1 MTSDSELADD
11 RRSELDALAHEI
23 ERSQEI
29 STVRGG
35 SRLVFGGGNPLASV
49 VLVGEAPG
57 GDEEKQGRPFVGR
70 AGKLLDEAL
79 SQAGLSRDDIWIT
92 NVVKFRPTE
101 PGAHG
106 RRRNR
111 PPTSEERAAFRPWL
125 DRELRI
131 IGPDSVV
138 CVGATA
144 ASALL
149 GRNVKITKERGQWL
163 EGPAGTCVLTTYH
176 PAYLLRP
183 FRDRDERF
191 QELVDDLRLAAHRNQ
206 HRS

>member
-1 MTSDSELADD
+1 MTSELKRADD
-11 RRSELDALAHEI
+11 RRSELDELAQEI
-23 ERSQEI
+23 ERSPEI
-29 STVRGG
+29 STVRDD
-35 SRLVFGGGNPLASV
+35 SRLVFGDGNPLASV
-49 VLVGEAPG
+49 VLIGEAPG

-70 AGKLLDEAL
+70 AGKLLDEVL

-125 DRELRI
+125 ERELRI
-131 IGPDSVV
+131 IAPDSVV

-149 GRNVKITKERGQWL
+149 GRSVKITKERGQWL
-163 EGPAGTCVLTTYH
+163 EGPSGTCVLTTYH

-191 QELVDDLRLAAHRNQ
+191 QDLVDDLRLAAHRNQ
-206 HRS
+206 HRA

>member
-1 MTSDSELADD
+1 MTGQSKQAEA
-11 RRSELDALAHEI
+11 RRTELDQLAREI
-23 ERSQEI
+23 ERSPEV
-29 STVRGG
+29 SAVRDDA
-35 SRLVFGGGNPLASV
+35 RLVFGDGNPIASV

-57 GDEEKQGRPFVGR
+57 ADEEKQGRPFVGR

-79 SQAGLSRDDIWIT
+79 EQAGLERAEIWIT
-92 NVVKFRPTE
+92 NVVKIRPSE
-101 PGAHG
+101 PGANG

-111 PPTSEERAAFRPWL
+111 PPTSEERAVFRPWL
-125 DRELRI
+125 ERELRI
-131 IGPDSVV
+131 LAPDAVV

-149 GRNVKITKERGQWL
+149 GRHVKITEERGHWL
-163 EGPAGTCVLTTYH
+163 EGPAGTQVLTTYH

-191 QELVDDLRLAAHRNQ
+191 QQLVDDLRLAARNA
-206 HRS
+206 